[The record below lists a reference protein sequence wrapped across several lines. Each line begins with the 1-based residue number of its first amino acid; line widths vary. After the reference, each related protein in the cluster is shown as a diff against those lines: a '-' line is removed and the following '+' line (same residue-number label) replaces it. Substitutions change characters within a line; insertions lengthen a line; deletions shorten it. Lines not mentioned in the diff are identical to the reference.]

1 MDHKS
6 LVFASV
12 FPVPSLS
19 HTTPTPIATPDL
31 GFTAPG
37 QSFGGPFGGG
47 GSSGSFDQHREV
59 KRNLA
64 WSTATRFLSL
74 PKPSQSKDVL
84 SSAARPH
91 KGTDV
96 TEALE
101 YLLVGEGQSADSK
114 EESLVWILTSLA
126 ALHSLFSG

>member
-47 GSSGSFDQHREV
+47 SSSGSFDQHREV

-114 EESLVWILTSLA
+114 EESLVWILTSVA